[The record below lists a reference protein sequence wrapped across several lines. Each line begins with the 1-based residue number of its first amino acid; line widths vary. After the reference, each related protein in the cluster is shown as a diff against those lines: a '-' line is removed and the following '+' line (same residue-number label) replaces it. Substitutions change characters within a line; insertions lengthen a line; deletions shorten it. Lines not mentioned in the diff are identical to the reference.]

1 MSGFSVVIPTLNE
14 ERHLGPLLSDVA
26 AQTMSPD
33 QVLVVDAGSDDATVT
48 VAGRQALPRPL
59 LFGPRG
65 PSGRPRAH
73 RTGGRGWVEWAMLG
87 SNQRPLPCEG
97 SALPL
102 S

>member
-48 VAGRQALPRPL
+48 VAGRFPFIALLEAEPPVALGRNAGGRRAATSCSSSTPTS
-59 LFGPRG
+59 GC
-65 PSGRPRAH
+65 PSGSSRAF
-73 RTGGRGWVEWAMLG
+73 
-87 SNQRPLPCEG
+87 S
-97 SALPL
+97 
-102 S
+102 

>member
-48 VAGRQALPRPL
+48 VAGASPSSRSLRRSRPWPWA
-59 LFGPRG
+59 GT
-65 PSGRPRAH
+65 RA
-73 RTGGRGWVEWAMLG
+73 GG
-87 SNQRPLPCEG
+87 
-97 SALPL
+97 
-102 S
+102 